1 MARFLIAATSVPG
14 HVFPLLAV
22 SQHLVSR
29 GHEVVVYTGSLF
41 RERAE
46 ATGAKFVAFRPEI
59 DIDYRQLDERFP
71 ERRKITSGP
80 GQLCFGLKHVL
91 ADAIPHQSAGIRELR
106 REFPFDAIIV
116 DTMFCGTFP
125 LLLGPPEKRVPI
137 VTLAITA
144 LALSSADTAFFG
156 TALPPSWAAAD
167 RARNAAMN
175 SHLQQTIF
183 GSAQRYFNDVLAKHG
198 SPPLPA
204 FLFDA
209 MITLPDL
216 YLQLTAKE
224 FEYPRSKM
232 PDSIRFVGPLLPPP
246 STDFRPPL
254 WWDDFD
260 KTGPVVLVTQGT
272 LANDDLGQLVGP
284 ALMALANED
293 LTVIA
298 STGGP
303 AVESIPAALPRNAK
317 VTKFLPFDRLLPK
330 VSVMVTNG
338 GYGAVNHALSLGVP
352 LVVAGD
358 SEEKPEIA
366 ARVAWA
372 GAGINLGTG
381 RPTAAQIREAV
392 RAVLTKPQYRQRA
405 QALRTAFAGHNARD
419 EIAELVEDLAAAGT
433 AASSHENIR
442 RRLGSVGASREGAS
456 RQAVG
461 VDTGSIRQMLR
472 TI

>member
-29 GHEVVVYTGSLF
+29 GHEVVVHTGSLF
-41 RERAE
+41 RDRVE
-46 ATGAKFVAFRPEI
+46 ATGARFVAF
-59 DIDYRQLDERFP
+59 RFP
-71 ERRKITSGP
+71 ERRKIAPGP
-80 GQLCFGLKHVL
+80 AQFCFGLKHL
-91 ADAIPHQSAGIRELR
+91 FADAIPHQSAGIRDIL
-106 REFPFDAIIV
+106 REFPADAIIV

-125 LLLGPPEKRVPI
+125 LLLGPSEKRIPI
-137 VTLAITA
+137 VALGITA

-156 TALPPSWAAAD
+156 TALPPSITPED

-175 SHLQQTIF
+175 SHLQHAIF
-183 GSAQRYFNDVLAKHG
+183 GSAQRYFNDTLARHG
-198 SPPLPA
+198 SRPLPA

-216 YLQLTAKE
+216 YLQLTAKA
-224 FEYPRSKM
+224 FEYPRGEM

-246 STDFRPPL
+246 STDFRPPP
-254 WWDDFD
+254 WWDDVG
-260 KTGPVVLVTQGT
+260 TAGSIVLVTQGT
-272 LANDDLGQLVGP
+272 VANQDLGQLVGP
-284 ALMALANED
+284 TLTALANED
-293 LTVIA
+293 LMVIA
-298 STGGP
+298 SAGGP
-303 AVESIPAALPRNAK
+303 PVEAIPVPLPRNARAAS
-317 VTKFLPFDRLLPK
+317 FLPFDRLLPK

-338 GYGAVNHALSLGVP
+338 GYVNHALSLGVP

-381 RPTAAQIREAV
+381 RPSAAQIGEAV
-392 RAVLTKPQYRQRA
+392 RAVLTQPHYRQRA
-405 QALRTAFAGHNARD
+405 QELRTAFARHNARD
-419 EIAELVEDLAAAGT
+419 EIAELVEGLAANGSAAGGHANARRGIGSAGAPAE
-433 AASSHENIR
+433 AASPR
-442 RRLGSVGASREGAS
+442 
-456 RQAVG
+456 AVD
-461 VDTGSIRQMLR
+461 VDTASIPVMSR